1 MKILLADIHGFLDNL
16 KAPIEL
22 VEQRARYY
30 KFVITALLRAVGI
43 DLDDGVQGSSN
54 GDSGNSGDKNKNN
67 NRNSRL
73 EFVLGSAYQLS
84 PTYAMDVFRLSS
96 LVSEHDARKAGAE
109 VVKQSR
115 NAPLSGLIYPLMQA
129 LDEQHLGVDAQFG
142 GVDQR
147 KIFTLAK
154 DVLPR
159 LGYKERAHLMNPMVP
174 GLTGDK
180 MSSSEEESKID
191 LLDPAAAVTKKLK
204 KAVCEPTKVE
214 KNGLLSFVEFV
225 LLPASA
231 IRSSSSSSSSSSDGS
246 KENGSGHERFVVERR
261 DAEPLVYTN
270 IDQMR
275 KDYAADVVSSN
286 AHVSQT
292 HTQKSHFINQKL
304 PLAPSHSPPLFYS
317 EVFFFFF
324 FSEKKKKE
332 KKSLTHA
339 QLTPQTLK
347 PAVTSALLTLLA
359 PIRAA
364 FDASPE
370 WQEVEKLAYPPDPAE
385 LEKERKKKEKKEAK
399 EAKREKGSK
408 FLAGDG
414 DRAGD
419 GKDTKGLKV
428 LPDGSIEGVEAGTGA
443 GTGAATGARTRAG
456 TGVGTGAARE
466 QVASVGQSVDE
477 AMEHLRVAGDKVA
490 EGT

>member
-1 MKILLADIHGFLDNL
+1 MLKIAHFLQAGCKVKILLADIHGFLDNL

-43 DLDDGVQGSSN
+43 NLDDDG
-54 GDSGNSGDKNKNN
+54 NN
-67 NRNSRL
+67 NNNSNNGNDGNKTSRL
-73 EFVLGSAYQLS
+73 EFILGSAYQLS

-191 LLDPAAAVTKKLK
+191 LLDPAEAVTKKLK
-204 KAVCEPTKVE
+204 KAVCEPTKAE

-231 IRSSSSSSSSSSDGS
+231 IRSTSGSSSVNDSG
-246 KENGSGHERFVVERR
+246 KGSGESGNSGQEKFVVERT

-270 IDQMR
+270 IEEMR
-275 KDYAADVVSSN
+275 KDYAADVVSS
-286 AHVSQT
+286 HMYPFRQ
-292 HTQKSHFINQKL
+292 
-304 PLAPSHSPPLFYS
+304 
-317 EVFFFFF
+317 
-324 FSEKKKKE
+324 EKKNPI
-332 KKSLTHA
+332 A
-339 QLTPQTLK
+339 QYLPHHILIDSNNLKTKNTLY
-347 PAVTSALLTLLA
+347 LH
-359 PIRAA
+359 
-364 FDASPE
+364 
-370 WQEVEKLAYPPDPAE
+370 
-385 LEKERKKKEKKEAK
+385 
-399 EAKREKGSK
+399 GC
-408 FLAGDG
+408 
-414 DRAGD
+414 
-419 GKDTKGLKV
+419 
-428 LPDGSIEGVEAGTGA
+428 
-443 GTGAATGARTRAG
+443 
-456 TGVGTGAARE
+456 
-466 QVASVGQSVDE
+466 
-477 AMEHLRVAGDKVA
+477 
-490 EGT
+490 